1 LFHRSKIATDLSTP
15 PLYRR
20 TPQVN
25 RRTFLSSVALGA
37 ASVAALPL
45 VADAAAP
52 MKAFRPAGSGSVD
65 HSAFDA
71 LLADAVKLDASGYA
85 AVDYAGLKRRHGEL
99 IAYVEAL
106 QGVDAAGLSRGEAH
120 AYWINLYNAK
130 TLDVVLERYP
140 VKSIRDINL
149 GGGFFGRGPWSKKLM
164 TVSGTELS
172 LDDVEHRIVRALFND
187 PFSHYALNCASV
199 SCPNLM
205 PRAYTAA
212 NLTAQMAESARLYI
226 NHPRGLRLAN
236 GSITASKIYSWYA
249 DDFGG
254 KDNLKAHW
262 AEFAAPELA
271 AALAAADIGSFT
283 YDWTL
288 NDVARA

>member
-1 LFHRSKIATDLSTP
+1 MH
-15 PLYRR
+15 
-20 TPQVN
+20 
-25 RRTFLSSVALGA
+25 RRTFMLSAAAAGLGLGGMAQQADVAWA
-37 ASVAALPL
+37 ASPL
-45 VADAAAP
+45 R
-52 MKAFRPAGSGSVD
+52 AFKPSGSGRVD

-71 LLADAVKLDASGYA
+71 ILGQFVRLDGAGYA
-85 AVDYAGLKRRHGEL
+85 AVDYAGLKRRHGEVT
-99 IAYVEAL
+99 AYVKALEA
-106 QGVDAAGLSRGEAH
+106 VDAAGLSRKEAH
-120 AYWINLYNAK
+120 AYWVNLYNAK

-149 GGGFFGRGPWSKKLM
+149 GGGFFGRGPWSRKM
-164 TVSGTELS
+164 MQVSGTDLS

-187 PFSHYALNCASV
+187 PLSHYALNCASF

-212 NLTAQMAESARLYI
+212 NIDTQMAESARLYV
-226 NHPRGLRLAN
+226 NHPRGLTISDGR
-236 GSITASKIYSWYA
+236 ITASKIYSWYA

-254 KDNLKAHW
+254 KDSLKDHW
-262 AEFAAPELA
+262 LAFATPDKADAIRA
-271 AALAAADIGSFT
+271 AAMGRFT